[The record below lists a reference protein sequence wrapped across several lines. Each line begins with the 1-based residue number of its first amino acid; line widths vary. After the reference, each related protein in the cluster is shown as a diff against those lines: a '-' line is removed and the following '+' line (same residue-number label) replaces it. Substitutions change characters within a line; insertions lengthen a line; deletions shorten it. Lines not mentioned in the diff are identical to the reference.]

1 MSDLLK
7 EAIADAKTVR
17 ETAIANAK
25 MALEEA
31 FTPHLKSMLS
41 AKLSEDE
48 VEEGFEDEITAE
60 EMDDDEDP
68 EEAMHDKNRRE
79 DDDDEIDEMGHEDDE
94 DPEEGMHDKNRREDD
109 DEDMDEGIIE
119 INGVKYAPVVEGEH
133 EDEDEMEEG
142 MHDKPRREDDD
153 EEMDE
158 DIDLEE
164 VIKELETEIAEAE
177 ESDEDLTE
185 GEHEDDEDP
194 EEGMRPKREDDDEV
208 DEDIDNLDL
217 ESVIKELETEIAEAE
232 ESDDDLTEGE
242 HEDDDEKKDESVDE
256 EIVVEEDE
264 EDLEEQSKSSGIGA
278 GDNKVNKASAGD
290 EEDPGKGK
298 EMKESVNAMQKELNE
313 YKEAVTFLREKLHEV
328 NILNAKLL
336 YTNRLFKEYV
346 LSNDQ
351 KLKIVETF
359 DRAQTTREIKLVYST
374 LAESFKNGDIKK
386 NRVQESASQKTGTT
400 KPTKKIITE
409 ESEVAN
415 RFKKLAGII

>member
-1 MSDLLK
+1 MSNLLK

-41 AKLSEDE
+41 AKLAEDE

-60 EMDDDEDP
+60 EMDDEDMDDDEDP

-79 DDDDEIDEMGHEDDE
+79 DDD
-94 DPEEGMHDKNRREDD
+94 
-109 DEDMDEGIIE
+109 EDMET
-119 INGVKYAPVVEGEH
+119 
-133 EDEDEMEEG
+133 EDL
-142 MHDKPRREDDD
+142 
-153 EEMDE
+153 
-158 DIDLEE
+158 DLEA

-177 ESDEDLTE
+177 ESDEDSVNE
-185 GEHEDDEDP
+185 CEHEDE
-194 EEGMRPKREDDDEV
+194 
-208 DEDIDNLDL
+208 
-217 ESVIKELETEIAEAE
+217 
-232 ESDDDLTEGE
+232 
-242 HEDDDEKKDESVDE
+242 DEKDEVDE
-256 EIVVEEDE
+256 EIVVEEEDDE
-264 EDLEEQSKSSGIGA
+264 DKVDEQSKSSGIGA

-359 DRAQTTREIKLVYST
+359 DRAQTTREIKLVYTT
-374 LAESFKNGDIKK
+374 LAESFKNGDVKK
-386 NRVQESASQKTGTT
+386 GRVQESASKKTGTT
-400 KPTKKIITE
+400 KPTQKIITE
-409 ESEVAN
+409 ESKVAD
-415 RFKKLAGII
+415 RFKKLAGIL